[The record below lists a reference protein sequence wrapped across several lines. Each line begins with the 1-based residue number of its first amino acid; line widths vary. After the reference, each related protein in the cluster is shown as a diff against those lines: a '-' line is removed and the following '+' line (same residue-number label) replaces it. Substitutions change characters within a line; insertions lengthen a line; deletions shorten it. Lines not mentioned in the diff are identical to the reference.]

1 MSSQLSN
8 DVEID
13 GTLNCTEDLVFE
25 GTMNGDIVSKGYVTL
40 GSSAIVK
47 GKLTA
52 ETADI
57 QGTIDGAADVKKC
70 RVFSGAA
77 LSGHIKVEKIQFD
90 EGASLN
96 GDCEFG
102 DI

>member
-8 DVEID
+8 DVEIE
-13 GTLNCTEDLVFE
+13 GTLNCSEDLVFE
-25 GTMNGDIVSKGYVTL
+25 GTMKGDIVSTGNVTL
-40 GSSAIVK
+40 GSTGQIK

-57 QGTIDGAADVKKC
+57 QGSIDGAADVKKC

-77 LSGHIKVEKIQFD
+77 LSGHIKIEKLQFD

-102 DI
+102 GV